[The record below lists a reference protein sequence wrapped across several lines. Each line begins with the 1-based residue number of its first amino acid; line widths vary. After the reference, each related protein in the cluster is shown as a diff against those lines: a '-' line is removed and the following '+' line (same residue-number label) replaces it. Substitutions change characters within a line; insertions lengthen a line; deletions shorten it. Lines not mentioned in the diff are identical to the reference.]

1 VSSAIGRRAVT
12 KGRSLLS
19 RARHWKDPIVVEVGY
34 RAVLQRRSDPWG
46 RRDYLGRFRA
56 GGLSIEQFGRE
67 LLESP
72 EFERVS
78 ARQNLVRSLHHS
90 RCAFVRSL
98 PPARR
103 ILDLGGTNLQ
113 HEDGAM
119 VTMGYPYAF
128 DELVIVDLPP
138 DERHPLYNRGG
149 VRADTVSRLG
159 KITYAYHSMEDLSEY
174 ADGSFDLVYSGQ
186 SIEHVPVDV
195 ADKVLESAFRVLR
208 RGGLLAVD
216 TPNGRVTRLQQ
227 DEFIDPDHKYEYSPE
242 ELEAKLTRAGFDIV
256 ERKGLNLGLASVAS
270 GEFDESEYAEN
281 VGVFADPDACYLLA
295 YICRK
300 P

>member
-1 VSSAIGRRAVT
+1 MKA
-12 KGRSLLS
+12 RSLLS
-19 RARHWKDPIVVEVGY
+19 RAKHWKDPIVVEVGY
-34 RAVLQRRSDPWG
+34 RAVLQRQSDPWG

-119 VTMGYPYAF
+119 VTMGYPYEF

-174 ADGSFDLVYSGQ
+174 ADESFDLVYSGQ

-242 ELEAKLTRAGFDIV
+242 ELDTKLTRAGFDIV
-256 ERKGLNLGLASVAS
+256 ERKGLNLGLTSVES
-270 GEFDESEYAEN
+270 REFDESEYAEN
-281 VGVFADPDACYLLA
+281 VGVFSDPDACYLLA